1 MMSYSILK
9 KSIKNLKGLNLKKI
23 HLFNSELNIHTYE
36 DLLFF
41 FPKKYIQLSKFRKIS
56 ELFTNK
62 NNHNKNFV
70 KILGKITNIKE
81 ITTCN
86 KKILIARLEDKTGFI
101 ELIWFH
107 KINFYKKIKK
117 NTIIIVYGKLN
128 FFQNKIQ
135 IIHPNIEKYE
145 ISHSIKNNYCIYPI
159 YFIPKK
165 LRDIGLNN
173 LLIIK
178 LLENLI
184 QESKNHIEDFFFQKF
199 LKKKLMSKKE
209 ALIQIHF
216 PKSFKKKLQAQYSL
230 KFEELFLIKLFLLS
244 KRKITDGPKFSKL
257 GKNFHQFYKYFLPFS
272 LTEEQK
278 KVFREIWND
287 LKKSI
292 QMNRLLQGEVGSGK
306 TIIAMLAMLIALDN
320 GFQSC
325 LMAPTEVLAIQHYQY
340 IKKMFS
346 TIKIKIALLT
356 RSTPISVRKK
366 ICNDIFKGT
375 IFIIVGTHTLIQK
388 KVKFFNLGL
397 AVIDEQQRFGVKQ
410 RSYLCKKNDKKFPHT
425 LIMTATPIPR
435 TLAKIIYH
443 DLNISIIKDL
453 PLGRKPVKT
462 IHLLDKNREK
472 AFEIMKNQI
481 LKGRQIYIVYP
492 IIENKNRKK
501 CKSLMEGYKE
511 MKDKFQ
517 TLGNKIGILHGKM
530 TSKEKEIQ
538 INLFFHGKTKIMI
551 STTVI
556 EVGINVPNATVIL
569 IENANFFGL
578 SQLHQLRGRVGRGT
592 YQSYCI
598 LITNENIGLKSS
610 SKIEKMCITN
620 SGLEIAKEDLK
631 QRGGGDLIGTKQS
644 GKSCFHTINL
654 MKDYKMIKEV
664 FPVAENFFEKNPNF
678 LLKNNKDIPYKYY
691 EWIKNRFNNLCL

>member
-9 KSIKNLKGLNLKKI
+9 KPIKNLKGLSLKKTY
-23 HLFNSELNIHTYE
+23 LFNSELNIHTYE

-41 FPKKYIQLSKFRKIS
+41 FPKKYIQFPKFRNIS

-62 NNHNKNFV
+62 NYHNNFV
-70 KILGKITNIKE
+70 KILGKITSIKE
-81 ITTCN
+81 ITTSN
-86 KKILIARLEDKTGFI
+86 KKILIANLEDKTGFI

-117 NTIIIVYGKLN
+117 NTFITVYGKLN
-128 FFQNKIQ
+128 LFRNKMQ
-135 IIHPNIEKYE
+135 IIHPNVEEYE
-145 ISHSIKNNYCIYPI
+145 ISNSIDNNYYSIYPI

-165 LRDIGLNN
+165 LRNIGFNN
-173 LLIIK
+173 SLIIK
-178 LLENLI
+178 LLKNLI
-184 QESKNHIEDFFFQKF
+184 KESKNHIEDFFFQKF
-199 LKKKLMSKKE
+199 LKKKLMPKKE

-230 KFEELFLIKLFLLS
+230 KFEELFLIKLFFLS
-244 KRKITDGPKFSKL
+244 KRKITYSSKFSKL
-257 GKNFHQFYKYFLPFS
+257 GENFHQFYKYFLPFS

-278 KVFREIWND
+278 KVFKEIWND

-320 GFQSC
+320 GLQSC
-325 LMAPTEVLAIQHYQY
+325 LMAPTEILAIQHYQY
-340 IKKMFS
+340 IKEMFS
-346 TIKIKIALLT
+346 KIKIKIALLT
-356 RSTPISVRKK
+356 RSTPISLRKK
-366 ICNDIFKGT
+366 ICDDIFKGT
-375 IFIIVGTHTLIQK
+375 IFIVVGTHTLIQK
-388 KVKFFNLGL
+388 KVKFLNLGL

-410 RSYLCKKNDKKFPHT
+410 RSYLCEKNEKKFPHT

-453 PLGRKPVKT
+453 PLGRKTIKT

-472 AFEIMKNQI
+472 AFEIIKNQI
-481 LKGRQIYIVYP
+481 SKGRQIYIVYP
-492 IIENKNRKK
+492 YIENKNRKK
-501 CKSLMEGYKE
+501 CKSLIEGYKE
-511 MKDKFQ
+511 IKDKFQ
-517 TLGNKIGILHGKM
+517 TLENKIGMLHGKM
-530 TSKEKEIQ
+530 TSQEKKIQ

-578 SQLHQLRGRVGRGT
+578 SQLHQLRGRVGRGP

-598 LITNENIGLKSS
+598 LITNENIGLNSS
-610 SKIEKMCITN
+610 LKIEKMCKTN
-620 SGLEIAKEDLK
+620 SGLEIAKQDLK
-631 QRGGGDLIGTKQS
+631 QRGSGDLIGTKQS
-644 GKSCFHTINL
+644 GKSCFHIINL
-654 MKDYKMIKEV
+654 MKDYKMIKDV

-678 LLKNNKDIPYKYY
+678 LLKNNKYIPYKYY
-691 EWIKNRFNNLCL
+691 EWIKNRK